1 MNGGG
6 FTDIMLIRA
15 DSKMNTFKE
24 ADMYKLKP
32 LTDRV
37 RKMREKYRDTQPEI
51 CLSRYKLI
59 TEFYM
64 NNPQL
69 EGILRRA
76 KNFKNICEHIA
87 IRIDDGEVIVGAQ
100 SSKYRAC
107 ALYPE
112 NLSLIHI

>member
-1 MNGGG
+1 
-6 FTDIMLIRA
+6 
-15 DSKMNTFKE
+15 
-24 ADMYKLKP
+24 MYKLKP

-100 SSKYRAC
+100 SSEVPRLRLISGKQCGVAQTGSGER
-107 ALYPE
+107 LYLHPW
-112 NLSLIHI
+112 H